1 MTNVQSEEARKA
13 RADRTRRVWA
23 GHSEAARETER
34 QNLSKKFNR
43 LMEDAP
49 KNPKSESGAFLAQNL
64 RAVAVAKIIQESL
77 SVEERKFISE
87 EIKKGVDCVML
98 AATLS

>member
-43 LMEDAP
+43 LMKDAP
-49 KNPKSESGAFLAQNL
+49 KNPKCEAGVYLSQNL
-64 RAVAVAKIIQESL
+64 RTFAVANIILDSL
-77 SVEERKFISE
+77 SAEERKLISK
-87 EIKKGVDCVML
+87 EIKNGVDCVSL
-98 AATLS
+98 AAALS